1 MLNSCS
7 EYSLRII
14 FMFDISL
21 AITHEQEP
29 ISGIQTCK
37 NVTVDYSPQVAC
49 PFMISSFL
57 DEY

>member
-1 MLNSCS
+1 
-7 EYSLRII
+7 
-14 FMFDISL
+14 MFDISL

-29 ISGIQTCK
+29 ISGIQTYK
-37 NVTVDYSPQVAC
+37 NVTVDYLPQVAC